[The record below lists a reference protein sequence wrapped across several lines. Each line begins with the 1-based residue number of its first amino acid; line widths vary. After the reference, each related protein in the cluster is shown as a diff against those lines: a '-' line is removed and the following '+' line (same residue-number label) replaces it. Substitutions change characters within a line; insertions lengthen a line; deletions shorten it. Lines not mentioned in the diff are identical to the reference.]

1 MPPKKRAAKE
11 EGKGGEAKKKTNRV
25 PDDPEEQPEGAET
38 QPEQD
43 HEPDAEDEDEDES
56 PALQR
61 IVEFY
66 EAHPYFYNLRHEKYR
81 NTKLKE
87 AELAELAK
95 EIKWTVEKIKRRF
108 KNLRSAYG
116 KLKNRAGS
124 AGKWGQA
131 SRRLTSRQEWKLR
144 NLAYLDEVIQPRTQG
159 QEFGRVAGEDEG
171 DEDVEARE
179 DFVAPDNEDEDRGA
193 EGRKRGNSGDSQDTA
208 SKRNRDRASSSSS
221 STSSSRKKKGSKST
235 PDVMEI
241 LIKMLLENRR
251 RDRETEKK
259 LEESATRQPDEREA
273 WGSWLQTV
281 VRNCPKEKFRQ
292 FQTETLAL
300 AQRYQPTDEGQCT
313 SGQQCPAPSPAP
325 PSMFPPRPT
334 ASQFPAQDQLQLPS
348 AEMP

>member
-11 EGKGGEAKKKTNRV
+11 EGKCGEAKKKTNRV
-25 PDDPEEQPEGAET
+25 PDDPEEEPEGAET

-66 EAHPYFYNLRHEKYR
+66 EAHPYFYNLTHEKYR

-95 EIKWTVEKIKRRF
+95 EIKWTVSSESNPVEKIKRRF
-108 KNLRSAYG
+108 KNLRSAYC

-144 NLAYLDEVIQPRTQG
+144 NLAFLEEVIQPRTQG
-159 QEFGRVAGEDEG
+159 RGLGRVAGKDV
-171 DEDVEARE
+171 DEDDEAVEARE
-179 DFVAPDNEDEDRGA
+179 DFGAPDNEDEDTGA
-193 EGRKRGNSGDSQDTA
+193 EGRKRGNSGDSQDSA

-221 STSSSRKKKGSKST
+221 SSSSSRNKKGSKST

-251 RDRETEKK
+251 RGRVTEKR
-259 LEESATRQPDEREA
+259 LAESATRQPDEREA

-281 VRNCPKEKFRQ
+281 VCNCPKEKFRQ
-292 FQTETLAL
+292 FQAESLAL
-300 AQRYQPTDEGQCT
+300 SQRYQPTDEGQ
-313 SGQQCPAPSPAP
+313 
-325 PSMFPPRPT
+325 
-334 ASQFPAQDQLQLPS
+334 
-348 AEMP
+348 